1 MTKPQPP
8 PHHDK
13 AFHTTRWTRVLAARG
28 GPSSPESQTALSDLC
43 EIYYAP
49 VHAFI
54 QHTARHL
61 PATSSDDLT
70 QEFFAQLLEKPGLD
84 AVDPARGRFRSYLLG
99 AVKHFLA
106 DQQKHARTQKRGAGQ
121 SPLSLDELSATSA
134 AHLQPGIPPASDAL
148 YDRAWALALLERSLL
163 TLEQEQSAAGNSLT
177 FEVLK
182 PWLNGEALS
191 LSQADA
197 AAALDMRENAV
208 KVAIHRLRKR
218 FRQIVTTEI
227 AQTVESESEIHG
239 ELNHLIQSLA

>member
-1 MTKPQPP
+1 MTKPPP
-8 PHHDK
+8 SPDAD
-13 AFHTTRWTRVLAARG
+13 AFHTTRWTRVLAARD

-54 QHTARHL
+54 QHTARNQ
-61 PATSSDDLT
+61 PAASTDDLT

-84 AVDPARGRFRSYLLG
+84 AVDRSRGRFRSYLLG
-99 AVKHFLA
+99 AVKHFLN
-106 DQQKHARTQKRGAGQ
+106 DQRKHQNAQKRGAGQ

-134 AHLQPGIPPASDAL
+134 AHLQPKTPPANDAL
-148 YDRAWALALLERSLL
+148 YDRAWALALLDRSLH
-163 TLEQEQSAAGNSLT
+163 TLEQEQSAAGKSLT

-182 PWLNGEALS
+182 PWLNGEAPS

-218 FRQIVTTEI
+218 FRQIVTAEI
-227 AQTVESESEIHG
+227 AQTVETESEIHQ
-239 ELNHLIQSLA
+239 ELNHLIQALT